1 MIDKNA
7 EPARGCRRESGDDRG
22 QVVDA
27 PQVLHHDADIAQ
39 VVAPDL
45 LHELGIVAALDVDPA
60 RPRHLGPARRGGDRP
75 RGRSRGSPGGPAP
88 RVPTPSGPTPCRLT
102 PGVPTPS
109 RLTPCRPR

>member
-60 RPRHLGPARRGGDRP
+60 RPRHLGPARPGADRP
-75 RGRSRGSPGGPAP
+75 PSRSHRSPGPAAP
-88 RVPTPSGPTPCRLT
+88 SALTSFVLTPSVLNPLVLP
-102 PGVPTPS
+102 
-109 RLTPCRPR
+109 PR